1 MLKNLL
7 EIKMITTEL
16 IDSQRLFPSFSG
28 NQARELSLALGKV
41 VEQREK
47 SQLAKLV
54 TKEDFSELK
63 QIVTS
68 LAVAQQKTE
77 QRIDDLVVAQ
87 QKTEQRIDDLVVAQ
101 QKTEQRIDDLVVA
114 QEKTEQ
120 HLEKLTERVD
130 DLAVAQQKTESQIQK
145 LTKIVGKVQKD
156 VGGIGNTFGYVL
168 EDRAIKT
175 LPSLLK
181 TDFNIEVKNM
191 IRDFIEYDEENSDEI
206 NILGYGIKENKNIMI
221 VGEAKYQVSKKHI
234 DVLKKMIKRV
244 QKVKKIHI
252 FPLFVCASAAPPVK
266 KYAQQQGI
274 KLYYSYQL
282 EL

>member
-1 MLKNLL
+1 
-7 EIKMITTEL
+7 MITTEL